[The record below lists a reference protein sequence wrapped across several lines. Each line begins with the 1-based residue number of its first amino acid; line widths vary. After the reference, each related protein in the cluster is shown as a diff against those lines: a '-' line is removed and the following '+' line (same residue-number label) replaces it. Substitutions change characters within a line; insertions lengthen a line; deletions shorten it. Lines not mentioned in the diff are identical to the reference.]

1 MMGTWASQ
9 SQLKRL
15 HISPVGSVGGQ
26 KRKTRGSKALCCQ
39 TDARCEAAAQPP
51 AVQQQ
56 CCSQGAHAGL
66 PATACSAGWHDVG
79 QAAAR
84 HAACHAGTAQRSAA
98 CDHARTLYLDTS
110 SGTTTSLAACSR
122 RA

>member
-1 MMGTWASQ
+1 MLGTWASQ
-9 SQLKRL
+9 SQPKRL
-15 HISPVGSVGGQ
+15 HISPMGSVGMQ

-39 TDARCEAAAQPP
+39 THARCEAAAQPP
-51 AVQQQ
+51 AAQQQ
-56 CCSQGAHAGL
+56 CCSQGGACL

-79 QAAAR
+79 LAVAR

-110 SGTTTSLAACSR
+110 SGTTTSLAACSGQ
-122 RA
+122 A